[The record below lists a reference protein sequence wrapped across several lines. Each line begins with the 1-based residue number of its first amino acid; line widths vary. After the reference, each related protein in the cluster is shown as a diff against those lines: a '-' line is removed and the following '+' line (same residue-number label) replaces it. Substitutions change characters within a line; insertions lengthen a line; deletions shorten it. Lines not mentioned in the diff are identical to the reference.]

1 MCRNKQKYVEI
12 SWKKEVYMYKICI
25 NTGKYKKNLSKYMQ
39 KYVENSSIYVEN
51 MCKVHIMDYFFFFQK
66 AAQK

>member
-1 MCRNKQKYVEI
+1 MYKYVENSSKYVEI

-39 KYVENSSIYVEN
+39 KYVENSSKYVEISRN
-51 MCKVHIMDYFFFFQK
+51 MQK
-66 AAQK
+66 IAVNMQK